1 MRGVANGSSS
11 QNKKLFF
18 SLTTHAPYNFTAHMK
33 RFSVRTYG
41 VMAAESNLGP
51 SVTGMA
57 ILWQVS
63 PVKSLDLFMCQY
75 LLCNSYKWVFLSF
88 QSRKFSFYSNHPYV
102 VICFCVFSSLNHMW
116 QVQNL
121 FSILFFSC
129 VLIMFI
135 DYRNPNVLMSSPHPM
150 TFFSCWK

>member
-57 ILWQVS
+57 ILLLVS

-88 QSRKFSFYSNHPYV
+88 QSRKFA
-102 VICFCVFSSLNHMW
+102 SLCC
-116 QVQNL
+116 NL
-121 FSILFFSC
+121 FLCLFLFRSH
-129 VLIMFI
+129 VTSPKSLFNLIFLMCFNNV
-135 DYRNPNVLMSSPHPM
+135 YRL
-150 TFFSCWK
+150 